1 MIISKVAAGETAAFS
16 LRSGV
21 LKIEGQV
28 EIPLAER
35 QEENERVIDVCLDN
49 DLLRVREGLG
59 AWYVATVVVPARE
72 YEYVEGETD
81 EEPGELVAIPLDTKK
96 VKLVLWPLPQ
106 VYLDSKSIP
115 QQQPDMEVAE

>member
-21 LKIEGQV
+21 LAIEGQV
-28 EIPLAER
+28 EIPLADR

-59 AWYVATVVVPARE
+59 AWYVATVVIPARE

-81 EEPGELVAIPLDTKK
+81 EEAGEMVVMPLDVKK

-106 VYLDSKSIP
+106 VYLDSKQAP
-115 QQQPDMEVAE
+115 EQQSDVEVAE

>member
-1 MIISKVAAGETAAFS
+1 MIISKVAAGETAAVS

-35 QEENERVIDVCLDN
+35 QGENERVIDVCLDN
-49 DLLRVREGLG
+49 NLLRVREGLG
-59 AWYVATVVVPARE
+59 AWYVATVVVPPRD

-81 EEPGELVAIPLDTKK
+81 DEPGELVALPLDSKK

-106 VYLDSKSIP
+106 VYIESKQAPVHQS
-115 QQQPDMEVAE
+115 DMEVAE

>member
-21 LKIEGQV
+21 LAIEGQV
-28 EIPLAER
+28 EIPLADR

-59 AWYVATVVVPARE
+59 AWYVATVIIPARE

-81 EEPGELVAIPLDTKK
+81 EEEGEMVVMPLDVKK

-106 VYLDSKSIP
+106 VYLDSKQVP
-115 QQQPDMEVAE
+115 GQQSDVEVAE

>member
-81 EEPGELVAIPLDTKK
+81 EESGELVAIPLDVKK

-106 VYLDSKSIP
+106 VYLDSKMIP
-115 QQQPDMEVAE
+115 EQQSDVEVAE

>member
-81 EEPGELVAIPLDTKK
+81 EEPGELVAIPLDVKK

-106 VYLDSKSIP
+106 VYLDSKMIP
-115 QQQPDMEVAE
+115 EQQSDMEVAE

>member
-1 MIISKVAAGETAAFS
+1 MIISNVAAGETAAFS
-16 LRSGV
+16 MQAGV

-59 AWYVATVVVPARE
+59 SWYVATVIIPARE
-72 YEYVEGETD
+72 HEYVESEVEGEA
-81 EEPGELVAIPLDTKK
+81 GELVVLPLDTKK

-106 VYLDSKSIP
+106 VYLDSKSVP
-115 QQQPDMEVAE
+115 EQQSDVEVAE